1 MYGTIQ
7 LVMCT
12 DEGREDTVTDVRPL
26 TQDCQRLEHLG
37 SARAAAKPLLT
48 LLQPPLLAQPIDAWL
63 AAHSGGETCG
73 SAFKVKGDPTCTFR
87 TLFSTFT
94 LARPRLVHCHGQ
106 RRQTTACRPLTA

>member
-12 DEGREDTVTDVRPL
+12 DEGREDIVTDVRPL

-48 LLQPPLLAQPIDAWL
+48 LLPPPLLAQPIDAWL

-73 SAFKVKGDPTCTFR
+73 SAFKVTGDPTCTFR
-87 TLFSTFT
+87 ADIPQTLEGICVILGVGRISSWEEN
-94 LARPRLVHCHGQ
+94 
-106 RRQTTACRPLTA
+106 